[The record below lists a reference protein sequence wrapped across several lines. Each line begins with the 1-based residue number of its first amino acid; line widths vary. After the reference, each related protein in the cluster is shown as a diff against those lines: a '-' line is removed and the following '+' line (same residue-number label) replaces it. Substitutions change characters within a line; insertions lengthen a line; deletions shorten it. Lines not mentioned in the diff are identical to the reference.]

1 MLAQLSQS
9 KSQAM
14 SGRNSSYFTLKTL
27 IFLKATCSAISRNG
41 KHDTLIDST
50 AVKMQLAI

>member
-1 MLAQLSQS
+1 MLAQLSQF
-9 KSQAM
+9 KFQEV
-14 SGRNSSYFTLKTL
+14 SGTNSGYLILKTF

-50 AVKMQLAI
+50 AVTMQLTI